1 MSIDRNRLTQIFD
14 ELGRRLKK
22 PTTICVIGSS
32 PGIVSGQPER
42 QSPDIDVWRQKSTF
56 DETDFRE
63 ACEAL
68 GLMFDPKGELDPG
81 AIYVQIVR
89 PGAVRLPRNFDVE
102 VLGQYGALTVIMPDP
117 ALLSA
122 AKLVRGTPR
131 DVEDMVWWVKERAL
145 RLDDI
150 VAAIEGLPD
159 SAQRATATA
168 NVVLV
173 ELVAGNDWAG
183 NDRAGNDRAGND
195 GEPK

>member
-1 MSIDRNRLTQIFD
+1 MSIDRNRLRQIFD
-14 ELGRRLKK
+14 ELGRRLKM
-22 PTTICVIGSS
+22 PTTICIIGSS

-63 ACEAL
+63 ACQEL

-89 PGAVRLPRNFDVE
+89 PGAVRLPKDFDVE
-102 VLGQYGALTVIMPDP
+102 VLGHYGALPVIMPDP

-131 DVEDMVWWVKERAL
+131 DVEDVVWWVKERAL

-159 SAQRATATA
+159 STQRATAAA

-173 ELVAGNDWAG
+173 ELVAAK
-183 NDRAGNDRAGND
+183 D